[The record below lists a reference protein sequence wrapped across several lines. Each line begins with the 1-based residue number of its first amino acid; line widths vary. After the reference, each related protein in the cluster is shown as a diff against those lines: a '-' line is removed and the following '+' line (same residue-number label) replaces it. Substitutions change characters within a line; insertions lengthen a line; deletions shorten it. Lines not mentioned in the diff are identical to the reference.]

1 MPRAMPR
8 TAKAVVTAKSVM
20 RRKVITVKDNLLA
33 GELARLFEAKR
44 ISGAPVVD
52 REGRL
57 VGVVSKSDLVRH
69 ECEGADLYKDA
80 DEPLPKGFH
89 IENPDRTTVADI
101 MTPAVIEAAEE
112 APASEI
118 ARLMRKRHIH
128 RVFITKDKRL
138 RGIVTTLDL
147 LKLLED

>member
-1 MPRAMPR
+1 M
-8 TAKAVVTAKSVM
+8 KATKAAPTAKSVM
-20 RRKVITVKDNLLA
+20 KRKVITVKENLLA

-44 ISGAPVVD
+44 ISGAPVLD
-52 REGRL
+52 RAGRL

-69 ECEGADLYKDA
+69 ECEGADLYRDA

-89 IENPDRTTVADI
+89 VENPDRTTVADI
-101 MTPAVIEAAEE
+101 MTPAVIEATED
-112 APASEI
+112 APASQL

-138 RGIVTTLDL
+138 KGIVTTLDL
-147 LKLLED
+147 LKLLEG